1 MEQIKK
7 FLHGKGF
14 ALVLAACLLAAA
26 AAGVWA
32 VRTVRDELKQNL
44 TDLTNPSSTARQ
56 TIPEPE
62 PDPDVGLEEEEL
74 WLDLPDTAEQAANS
88 VAGVPQPVPGS
99 SSASSGA
106 ASGSGSVHEP
116 SALRTDSAPAASS
129 AAPASTQPFS
139 GRVLNAYSGDEL
151 VYSKTLGDWRTHN
164 GVDYACAEGSEVS
177 APCSGKVTETGTDGR
192 WSSVVTLEDASGRLW
207 RVGAHPSGS
216 AAERPV
222 PRPGKNLLN
231 AKCPAAYFRSGA
243 FCIRFRTFL
252 WFLRGVLFV
261 LCHPHQTCHQKSQI
275 GTQHKAHK
283 AYPHDH
289 PDTPFY
295 HFPHFTI
302 FSLSLRGVL
311 CRGPGILCQLY
322 PSPAYFCQEPPFF
335 SPACASPAGLL
346 YFIW

>member
-32 VRTVRDELKQNL
+32 VRTVRDELRQNL

-177 APCSGKVTETGTDGR
+177 APCSGKVTPAVKPGDTVTAGQKLGTVGTI
-192 WSSVVTLEDASGRLW
+192 SCECAEEAHIHLEVLQNGQYLD
-207 RVGAHPSGS
+207 P
-216 AAERPV
+216 
-222 PRPGKNLLN
+222 
-231 AKCPAAYFRSGA
+231 AKIS
-243 FCIRFRTFL
+243 
-252 WFLRGVLFV
+252 
-261 LCHPHQTCHQKSQI
+261 
-275 GTQHKAHK
+275 
-283 AYPHDH
+283 
-289 PDTPFY
+289 
-295 HFPHFTI
+295 
-302 FSLSLRGVL
+302 
-311 CRGPGILCQLY
+311 
-322 PSPAYFCQEPPFF
+322 
-335 SPACASPAGLL
+335 
-346 YFIW
+346 

>member
-32 VRTVRDELKQNL
+32 VRTVRDELRQNL

-164 GVDYACAEGSEVS
+164 GIDYACAKDAAVQSPTAGTVVLAGSDGSWGPTVAIKDS
-177 APCSGKVTETGTDGR
+177 AGR
-192 WSSVVTLEDASGRLW
+192 VWRL
-207 RVGAHPSGS
+207 
-216 AAERPV
+216 
-222 PRPGKNLLN
+222 
-231 AKCPAAYFRSGA
+231 C
-243 FCIRFRTFL
+243 
-252 WFLRGVLFV
+252 GV
-261 LCHPHQTCHQKSQI
+261 
-275 GTQHKAHK
+275 
-283 AYPHDH
+283 
-289 PDTPFY
+289 
-295 HFPHFTI
+295 
-302 FSLSLRGVL
+302 
-311 CRGPGILCQLY
+311 
-322 PSPAYFCQEPPFF
+322 
-335 SPACASPAGLL
+335 ASPAVKEGETVSAGQTLGKVGSVSCECAEESHIHL
-346 YFIW
+346 EVKQDDSYLDPAKLMQ